1 MGRRKIGGSAEG
13 RKASKPNLVAAA
25 LELAEGPY
33 ASPVRLGADNRSIG
47 ESINGESSDRS
58 TR

>member
-13 RKASKPNLVAAA
+13 RKANKPNPVAVA

-33 ASPVRLGADNRSIG
+33 TVAGAAWRRQSVY
-47 ESINGESSDRS
+47 R
-58 TR
+58 